1 MTTGGFS
8 SAELALQESALTLR
22 HLDTAAA
29 RSRSCAICNAISP
42 IASAA
47 AIEVRIGDWIVF
59 HAALPGTDSGN
70 DSWIAR
76 KARVVALTGH
86 ATMYER
92 VKAEEEGINWY
103 EANNAPEATHAI
115 HGGGIPL
122 IVEGAGQQG
131 TLLISGLPQVEDHL
145 LGVEI
150 LTQYLAVQ
158 GAKQPEGEGK

>member
-8 SAELALQESALTLR
+8 SAELALQESALTLT

-29 RSRSCAICNAISP
+29 LAIGE
-42 IASAA
+42 IALKIAHERDLAA

-86 ATMYER
+86 STMYER
-92 VKAEEEGINWY
+92 VKAEEAGINWY

-122 IVEGAGQQG
+122 IVEGVGQQG

-150 LTQYLAVQ
+150 LTHYLAVQ
-158 GAKQPEGEGK
+158 GTKQSEGEGK